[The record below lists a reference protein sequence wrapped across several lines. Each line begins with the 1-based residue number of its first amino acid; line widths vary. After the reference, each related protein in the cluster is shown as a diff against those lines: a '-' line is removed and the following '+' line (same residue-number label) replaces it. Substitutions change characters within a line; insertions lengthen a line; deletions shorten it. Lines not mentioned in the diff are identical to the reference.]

1 MKRYAVVVA
10 EGVRDDLVG
19 IERWH
24 TEQYG
29 DARAHA
35 VVDSIVERIDNLQ
48 TLPLRGTR
56 LPELAHLSFPD
67 YREVLQA
74 EYRIIYRVTT
84 DTVLVLAV
92 IHQRRTI
99 LTAIAE
105 RLM

>member
-29 DARAHA
+29 DARAYA
-35 VVDSIVERIDNLQ
+35 VVDSIMERIDNLQ
-48 TLPLRGTR
+48 TLPLRGAR

-67 YREVLQA
+67 YREVVKA
-74 EYRIIYRVTT
+74 EYRIIYRATA

-99 LTAIAE
+99 LMAIAE

>member
-1 MKRYAVVVA
+1 MKRYAVGVA

-29 DARAHA
+29 DARAYA
-35 VVDSIVERIDNLQ
+35 VVDSIMERIDNLQ
-48 TLPLRGTR
+48 TLPLRGAR

-67 YREVLQA
+67 YREVVKA
-74 EYRIIYRVTT
+74 EYRIIYRVTA

-99 LTAIAE
+99 LMAIAE